1 MLLLIVMATLITQ
14 HLRDLLISPH
24 LHPRGMPHLSAASG
38 LVILNKQ
45 CYVVA
50 DDEHHLAMFGSEA
63 QSPVTLVRLFAGDLP
78 DKKLSRKALKADLEV
93 LVCVAPDS
101 RWPGFPN
108 GALLALGSGSRRVTR
123 EKGML
128 LTLASNQSIAAL
140 KQLDL
145 SKWYAPLRREFAD
158 LNIEGGLVSGNTF
171 RLLQRANT
179 GEPRNGC
186 IEYDWPALM
195 QWVVGECAEPPP
207 VARIALIDLGVVD
220 GVPLGVTDAA
230 AVTDDLWAVSA
241 AAENT
246 DNSYADGPC
255 LASAIALVN
264 NAYQV
269 LAQYELA
276 DAPKVEG
283 LVASSAAGR
292 VRFFMVTD
300 SDNPAVA
307 SQMRAASVVLPASYV
322 RN

>member
-1 MLLLIVMATLITQ
+1 MVALITQ
-14 HLRDLLISPH
+14 HLRDLLISPQ

-50 DDEHHLAMFGSEA
+50 DDEHHLAIFGTETD
-63 QSPVTLVRLFAGDLP
+63 SPVTLVRLFAGNLP
-78 DKKLSRKALKADLEV
+78 DEKAQRKALKADLEV
-93 LVCVAPDS
+93 LVSIAPDS

-108 GALLALGSGSRRVTR
+108 GALLALGSGSKRGTR
-123 EKGML
+123 EKGLL
-128 LTLASNQSIAAL
+128 LTLGSDGSIAASRP
-140 KQLDL
+140 LDL
-145 SKWYAPLRREFAD
+145 SRWYEPLRLEFAD
-158 LNIEGGLVSGNTF
+158 LNLEGGLVSGNTF

-179 GEPRNGC
+179 GDPRNAS
-186 IEYDWPALM
+186 IEYDWPDLM
-195 QWVVGECAEPPP
+195 RWFADVRAEPPP
-207 VARIALIDLGVVD
+207 VARIVLIDLGTID

-255 LASAIALVN
+255 LASAITLID

-269 LAQYELA
+269 VAQYELA
-276 DAPKVEG
+276 GAPKVEG
-283 LVASSAAGR
+283 LVATSAAGR
-292 VRFFMVTD
+292 LSFFMVTD

-307 SQMRAASVVLPASYV
+307 SQVRTTSVALPAS
-322 RN
+322 NTGN